1 MALGYE
7 IGTIM
12 KRTSTS
18 YSDDKVTIKLDDI
31 EGMDRTFVQV
41 LTLLLL
47 HLLPPLLIM
56 ACHLCSCRC
65 WPGLAHDC
73 KSTLRYLFKVCSML
87 FNRMEKYGT
96 LQRYVMVASCPL
108 VEW

>member
-31 EGMDRTFVQV
+31 EGIDHTFSQARSRAARIPTSDHTDVHCWSTRETKQRRIV
-41 LTLLLL
+41 RCA
-47 HLLPPLLIM
+47 I
-56 ACHLCSCRC
+56 CRA
-65 WPGLAHDC
+65 LVDE
-73 KSTLRYLFKVCSML
+73 S
-87 FNRMEKYGT
+87 
-96 LQRYVMVASCPL
+96 ASCWL
-108 VEW
+108 CRFRAKSATLWLRSASN